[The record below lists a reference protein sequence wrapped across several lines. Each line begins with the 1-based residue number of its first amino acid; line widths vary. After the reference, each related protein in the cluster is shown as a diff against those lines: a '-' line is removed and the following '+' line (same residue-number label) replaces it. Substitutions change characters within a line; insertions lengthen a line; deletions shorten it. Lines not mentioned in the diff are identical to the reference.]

1 MNLWSVT
8 SPHCKWQRRQ
18 LLKMA
23 RFPTFKGS
31 WPWIGS
37 YCILSC
43 ITHWPLPTCQISLK
57 LKEKTSCGRMY
68 IGTDGHLRPEFQK
81 ESRDKVNQ
89 KGKKRKSVLNDRV
102 EYYQSKGPHNA
113 AMWKVLKSYGEKRN
127 KQHRVFT
134 SWNRHVDGIIGWQ
147 CEFTLI
153 TLKVVHTINAM
164 DIYI

>member
-1 MNLWSVT
+1 
-8 SPHCKWQRRQ
+8 
-18 LLKMA
+18 
-23 RFPTFKGS
+23 
-31 WPWIGS
+31 
-37 YCILSC
+37 
-43 ITHWPLPTCQISLK
+43 
-57 LKEKTSCGRMY
+57 MY

-134 SWNRHVDGIIGWQ
+134 S
-147 CEFTLI
+147 
-153 TLKVVHTINAM
+153 
-164 DIYI
+164 